1 MDILPD
7 FTQLTLNELD
17 MTEFEVVKVSCL
29 RVLQE
34 YMKSLPAS
42 QAPDFQKQVVAAIA
56 KYVSNID
63 LEDLKE
69 SGDDLLDTLVET
81 LRDAIMAAP
90 EHCLDHPALDILFTL
105 ASQGA
110 NSYATTQLVN
120 EGFESITIAM
130 ASLGLETYTK
140 LCAKVLPTL
149 TGALDVAGM
158 TDQAALTDIAT
169 QLLAVLADQ
178 GPSPLP
184 QGFVATVMPKLYRI
198 IFSNADF
205 SVHQN
210 ATLTI
215 KHLLAHDFEQVF
227 AWQDPDTGKTGLET
241 ILFVVDRLLGPEM
254 EDTSAAEVGGLAVE
268 LVEKAG
274 ADKLGAYLMQLLQ
287 IIAIRLSTASHPS
300 TIQNLIMVF
309 ARLSIA
315 NAQDIVE
322 FLSQIQI
329 PEPTPGSGLEIVLRK
344 WLENCVNFA
353 GFDDVRQNIIAL
365 MNIYN
370 LHDERLVSIP
380 VQGDLIVQ
388 TTSARIKTRSQSKKE
403 PDQFAVINVP
413 LKLIKILL
421 AEMSPPPNSAG
432 LSKKGMDGHGSEE
445 AEDDEWEDEPNFL
458 DLSSPSTREGM
469 CFL

>member
-1 MDILPD
+1 MDALPD

-17 MTEFEVVKVSCL
+17 MSDFEVVKVSCL
-29 RVLQE
+29 RILQE

-56 KYVSNID
+56 KFITNLD
-63 LEDLKE
+63 LEELKE

-110 NSYATTQLVN
+110 NSFATTMLVN
-120 EGFESITIAM
+120 EAFESITSAM
-130 ASLGLETYTK
+130 ASLGLESYTK

-158 TDQAALTDIAT
+158 TDQAALSDMAI
-169 QLLAVLADQ
+169 QLLAILADQ

-198 IFSNADF
+198 IFSNVDF
-205 SVHQN
+205 NVHQS

-227 AWQDPDTGKTGLET
+227 TWQDPDTGKTGLET

-254 EDTSAAEVGGLAVE
+254 EDASAAEVGGLAVE

-287 IIAIRLSTASHPS
+287 IIAIRLSTATHPS
-300 TIQNLIMVF
+300 TIQNLVMVF

-315 NAQDIVE
+315 NPQDIVD

-329 PEPTPGSGLEIVLRK
+329 PEPTPGSGLEVVLRK

-353 GFDDVRQNIIAL
+353 GYDDVRQNIIAL
-365 MNIYN
+365 TNIYN
-370 LHDERLVSIP
+370 LHDERLMNIP
-380 VQGDLIVQ
+380 VQGDLVQ
-388 TTSARIKTRSQSKKE
+388 TASTRIKTRSQSKKE
-403 PDQFAVINVP
+403 PDQFAIINVP
-413 LKLIKILL
+413 LKLIKVLIG
-421 AEMSPPPNSAG
+421 EMSPPPNSAG
-432 LSKKGMDGHGSEE
+432 LSKKGLDGHVSDDG
-445 AEDDEWEDEPNFL
+445 EDDEWEDEPNFL
-458 DLSSPSTREGM
+458 DLGSPSTRNGM
-469 CFL
+469 RFP